1 MEELLD
7 LNVLM
12 LVQGCAL
19 TVPGRL
25 RQPTFGLG
33 RLKKNTGRPVSS
45 LFLVDRE
52 CSLHKNIP
60 FYKIT
65 KIVHML

>member
-12 LVQGCAL
+12 LVQGCAV

-33 RLKKNTGRPVSS
+33 RLKKNTGLPVGQPAL
-45 LFLVDRE
+45 LFTVQR
-52 CSLHKNIP
+52 CSKAGD
-60 FYKIT
+60 
-65 KIVHML
+65 